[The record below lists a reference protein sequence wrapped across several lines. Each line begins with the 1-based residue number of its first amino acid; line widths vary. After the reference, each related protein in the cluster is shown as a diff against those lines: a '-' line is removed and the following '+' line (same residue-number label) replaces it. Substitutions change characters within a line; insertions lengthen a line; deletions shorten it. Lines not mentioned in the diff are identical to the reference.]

1 MATRTEDTLL
11 FALIETGALAR
22 QSALAPLRELGLAPG
37 DDAVLLWLN
46 GTPETEFS
54 EMKFELGLDPQTL
67 RSILFRFQN
76 TGLVRCTPI
85 RDGDDIEVNL
95 TEGGTRLVKAL
106 DDHWQALDRKI
117 RENLSK
123 KKAKKLLNRLH
134 EIADDF

>member
-1 MATRTEDTLL
+1 MAQKTENTLL
-11 FALIETGALAR
+11 FALIETGALGR
-22 QSALAPLRELGLAPG
+22 QAALAPLRELGLLPG

-46 GTPETEFS
+46 GNPETEFS

-76 TGLVRCTPI
+76 TGLVTCAPV
-85 RDGDDIEVNL
+85 RDGADIDVTL

-106 DDHWQALDRKI
+106 DDHWHALDKKI

-123 KKAKKLLNRLH
+123 KKAKKLREKLH
-134 EIADDF
+134 LIADGF